1 MDVLISFTLCVFI
14 SSAASVYVSA
24 PVVLLL
30 CCSNIALATPRG
42 GPKSSAK
49 IMRHNCLFR
58 TCCLLLLWLLLLI
71 AFGSTNTAVWTWLSC
86 VLFWCG
92 FLFLFCLW
100 ACEFAHCRNACV
112 IFTNMHVYVLK
123 CLFAKVLRIVYL
135 CICMHMHMNLHFCC
149 AVLSA
154 CCLGQSGVKWVP
166 VVVCFHCWLILWVCC
181 KYATYKYTYVYDN
194 VNNYVNICVIKAR
207 HYQLKRQ

>member
-92 FLFLFCLW
+92 FSISFSFLFVSVWIRALSQCLCDFHKY
-100 ACEFAHCRNACV
+100 ACVCTKMSVCESVTYRIFVHMHAYAYEFA
-112 IFTNMHVYVLK
+112 FL
-123 CLFAKVLRIVYL
+123 L
-135 CICMHMHMNLHFCC
+135 CC
-149 AVLSA
+149 AERVL
-154 CCLGQSGVKWVP
+154 LGAKWG
-166 VVVCFHCWLILWVCC
+166 
-181 KYATYKYTYVYDN
+181 
-194 VNNYVNICVIKAR
+194 
-207 HYQLKRQ
+207 